1 LTATSTPATDELL
14 VLSNDADLDR
24 VDAVRADSDAILV
37 GAATVRNDN
46 TRLLVR
52 APSRRAERIATGLPP
67 TPIKVTVTSRAQLD
81 PCAAFFVTGDTEKLV
96 YCPTDAVAEAR
107 CRLGA
112 VATVVDGGRPIEMC
126 RISEELRA
134 RGVRRLTVEGGGK
147 VLTHSSRPAL
157 RTSCTWSWRLS
168 SWATP
173 GRGGS
178 SAMEAFRGTQTAV
191 RSRRRCTSSAMS
203 YSCATRSRT
212 VSTRSDAKHDACARG
227 DDPYP
232 GHAAAE
238 RVPTA
243 VHLNAINARYLAT
256 KAGRGEHAGSPVR

>member
-1 LTATSTPATDELL
+1 
-14 VLSNDADLDR
+14 
-24 VDAVRADSDAILV
+24 
-37 GAATVRNDN
+37 
-46 TRLLVR
+46 
-52 APSRRAERIATGLPP
+52 
-67 TPIKVTVTSRAQLD
+67 
-81 PCAAFFVTGDTEKLV
+81 
-96 YCPTDAVAEAR
+96 
-107 CRLGA
+107 
-112 VATVVDGGRPIEMC
+112 
-126 RISEELRA
+126 
-134 RGVRRLTVEGGGK
+134 
-147 VLTHSSRPAL
+147 
-157 RTSCTWSWRLS
+157 
-168 SWATP
+168 
-173 GRGGS
+173 
-178 SAMEAFRGTQTAV
+178 V